1 MSCCNNKKS
10 CTNNVP
16 TESFSVA
23 ELNGFG
29 TWILSCLTDVVKSGR
44 VPFDLKNEAA
54 KQLAV
59 SIANLV
65 DENNYLRAVLR
76 VFTPE
81 IAATCEQVTIKF
93 GPTGQYSLHLPVASA
108 GEREQMIAQLEAAAA
123 ALKTKQPAAYPEQQL
138 LFDPIAI
145 R

>member
-1 MSCCNNKKS
+1 
-10 CTNNVP
+10 
-16 TESFSVA
+16 VA

-29 TWILSCLTDVVKSGR
+29 AWVLSCLTDVVKNGR

-81 IAATCEQVTIKF
+81 ISATAEQVTIKF
-93 GPTGQYSLHLPVASA
+93 GPESQYALNLPVASTSD
-108 GEREQMIAQLEAAAA
+108 RNRMIAQLEATIAE
-123 ALKTKQPAAYPEQQL
+123 LKQSQPLDQSAQQL